1 MEQFKLEDIT
11 FPLLMK
17 DIIEDKFSGI
27 LFLSLEQWRKGII
40 FKEGR
45 LCAIQSNRPEELL
58 GNILVEKNF
67 ITQEQNDISLE
78 KARIERIKHGAALI
92 LLGFLNQ
99 IQLTEALI
107 IQIEKRFLDI
117 FEWQTGSV
125 QEVPKTI
132 NKNPELTVDELNYLL
147 RKGITEKFNP
157 SMAITALMPYAAVKP
172 KPLKEEMPKG
182 ISIDIESLE
191 KMTVSEIIL
200 KNPQTAIDLFA
211 LYCSGLI
218 TFEESKHKALID
230 KLRSKLKEIKKKTPF
245 ELLGIDSD
253 ASDDTLKKAYIRLV
267 KDNHPDSYA
276 YAADIEVKDLANEIF
291 TDIQKAYNEI
301 LKERQGKPKVDQ
313 WVNDQLQAELIY
325 QQALDE
331 LKNKNY
337 EKALDLLK
345 LCVKMAPDEKAY
357 NESYINAMFMKLQA
371 TNGPTIEIKN
381 AIRDSIKRFPQTD
394 FYYLILGWV
403 LKKEGSIK
411 AVDAFRAALR
421 INPKNVDA
429 SRELRLYRMRGKV

>member
-230 KLRSKLKEIKKKTPF
+230 KLRSKLKEINKKTPF